1 MPWKNRRIT
10 NLRCRQG
17 VWYHPREVRFV
28 AVIEK
33 PLPADAVLTLETE
46 RVGPIRAADFEE
58 WEQDPGNPMELVGG
72 WVVPMSPG
80 TFRVGRRLSG
90 LDRAL
95 GPLVD
100 ERGWCLAL
108 DSRHRLPQPRETVVF
123 PDLVIHC
130 APDVEYVPRTETVSR
145 IPELVIELL
154 GKETAARDQAPRGA
168 KYLAYQMSGVAEYYY
183 AWPDG
188 REASGFRR
196 EGDLFVP
203 IAPDAEGFFASP
215 LLGARLRLAPAALKR

>member
-1 MPWKNRRIT
+1 M
-10 NLRCRQG
+10 
-17 VWYHPREVRFV
+17 
-28 AVIEK
+28 AVVEK
-33 PLPADAVLTLETE
+33 PLPSEAVLTLETD

-58 WEQDPGNPMELVGG
+58 WEQDPDNPMELIGG

-80 TFRVGRRLSG
+80 TFRAGRRLSG

-108 DSRHRLPQPRETVVF
+108 DARHRLPDPRETVVF

-130 APDVEYVPRTETVSR
+130 VADVEYVPGTETVSR
-145 IPELVIELL
+145 VPEIVVELL
-154 GKETAARDQAPRGA
+154 SKETAARDRAPRGA
-168 KYLAYQMSGVAEYYY
+168 KFLAYQASGVVEYYY

-188 REASGFRR
+188 REASAFCR
-196 EGDLFVP
+196 EGEVFVP
-203 IAPDAEGFFASP
+203 IAPDGQGFFQSP
-215 LLGARLRLAPAALKR
+215 LLGVRLRLVPAAVE